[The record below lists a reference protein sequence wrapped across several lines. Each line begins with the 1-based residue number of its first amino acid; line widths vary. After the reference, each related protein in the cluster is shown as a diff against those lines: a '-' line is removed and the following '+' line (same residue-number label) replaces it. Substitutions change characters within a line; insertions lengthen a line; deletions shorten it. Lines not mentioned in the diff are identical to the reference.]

1 MKELA
6 LMFLTVYAVER
17 SAETFWKRDKIRG
30 KISATFTL
38 PLLVGTYVLMY
49 LACLWELTGWNA
61 GPFSAWVS
69 VGGAVIVL
77 VSTVGRNWDILA
89 LGPYHSIH
97 IEIRADHE
105 LIQSGPYRWIRNP
118 YYLSNIIEAIGLPL
132 LANAHYAALISV
144 FVYIPMLVLRII
156 LEERALGKKFHREF
170 ASYKLQAPRI
180 IPSLGGRRRRFAE
193 PSMIAKTG
201 NDRSSLVETKS

>member
-6 LMFLTVYAVER
+6 VIFLIVYAAER
-17 SAETFWKRDKIRG
+17 SAETFWKRDKIKG
-30 KISATFTL
+30 KISAAFTL

-69 VGGAVIVL
+69 VGGAVMVL
-77 VSTVGRNWDILA
+77 VSTVGRNWAIQA

-97 IEIRADHE
+97 IEIRAGHE
-105 LIQSGPYRWIRNP
+105 LIHSGPYSWIRNP

-132 LANAHYAALISV
+132 LASAPYAALISG

-156 LEERALGKKFHREF
+156 LEERALDKKFHREF
-170 ASYKLQAPRI
+170 ASYKLQVPRI
-180 IPSLGGRRRRFAE
+180 IPSLGDRRRRFADQ
-193 PSMIAKTG
+193 SMISKTG
-201 NDRSSLVETKS
+201 DDRSSLVETNT